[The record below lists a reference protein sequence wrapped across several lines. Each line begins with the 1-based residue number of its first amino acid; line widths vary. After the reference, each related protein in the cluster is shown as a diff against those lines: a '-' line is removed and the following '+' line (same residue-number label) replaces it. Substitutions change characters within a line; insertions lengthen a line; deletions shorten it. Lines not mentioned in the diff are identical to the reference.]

1 MVRYTI
7 EKEYE
12 AMIEAYEK
20 AGGAP
25 DALQSTDIA
34 KLVVHEN
41 KVLSTSEVPG
51 VKLNYQ
57 PMENGIKAAL
67 EIAAGTKVERP
78 IHLCFGVLPEE
89 GLQEIIFHATIGQ
102 DAEASVIAH
111 CVFPNAVHVIHKMDA
126 EIEIGANAR
135 FSYTETHYHGD
146 SGGIEVIPKAKVTIG
161 ENAIYNNT
169 FNLTEGCVGKLDFE
183 YDVLSSA
190 GSIAEMTLKV
200 YGKEDDNIR
209 VNEKVNL
216 NGENARSLIKTRVVL
231 RDRAFAEIVGETH
244 GNAPYARGHVD
255 CTEIVN
261 GSEAVARAI
270 PIVSVT
276 NEKAKVTHEAA
287 IGSIDRRQIETL
299 MARGLDEEEA
309 VDVIVKGILR

>member
-1 MVRYTI
+1 MVHYTI

-25 DALQSTDIA
+25 DALQTSGIA

-41 KVLSTSEVPG
+41 KVLSASEIPG
-51 VKLNYQ
+51 VKLNSE
-57 PMENGIKAAL
+57 PIENGIKAEL
-67 EIAAGTKVERP
+67 VVEAGTKVERP

-89 GLQEIIFHATIGQ
+89 GLQEIIFQANIGR
-102 DAEASVIAH
+102 DAEARVTAH
-111 CVFPNAVHVIHKMDA
+111 CVFPNAVHVVHKMDA
-126 EIEIGANAR
+126 EIEIGENAR

-161 ENAIYNNT
+161 ENAVYNNT
-169 FNLTEGCVGKLDFE
+169 FNLTDGCVGKLDFE
-183 YDVLSSA
+183 HDVVSAA
-190 GSIAEMTLKV
+190 GSVSEMTLKV
-200 YGKEDDNIR
+200 YGKQEDSIR

-216 NGENARSLIKTRVVL
+216 NGEDARSLIKTRVVL

-244 GNAPYARGHVD
+244 GNAPHTRGHVD

-276 NEKAKVTHEAA
+276 NDKAKVTHEAA

-299 MARGLDEEEA
+299 MARGLDEDEA